1 MASLQHSQAI
11 KGAKVLMVGAGGIG
25 CELLKTLALSG
36 FQDIHINAAAV
47 IRVNIALMD
56 INEAVIAVVV
66 WGFGSEGFGS
76 MIDMDTIE
84 VSNLNRQFLFRQS
97 HVGQSKAKVARDAVL
112 RFRPHISITPY
123 HANVKDSNFNVDFF
137 KQFNV
142 VLNGLDNLDA
152 RRHVNRLCLAA
163 EVPLVESGTT
173 GFLGQ
178 VTVHVKGKT
187 ECYECQPKPAPKT
200 YPVCTITSTPSKF
213 VHCIVWAKEL
223 LFAKL
228 FGDKN
233 QVNDLNVRSN
243 DACSS
248 SENTNDVFEWRDDE
262 DFEQYGRRIYD
273 HVFGYNI
280 ELALSDEETWKKRNK
295 PRPIYSRDV
304 LPDKMTQQNGNV
316 DKTDDLSSA
325 SAMASL
331 GLKNPQDIWCL
342 MENTRV
348 FLEALKLFF
357 TNRKKE
363 IGNLSFDK
371 DDQLA
376 VEFVTAAANIRAAS
390 FNIPS
395 HSLFEAKGIAGN
407 IVHAVATTNAI
418 VAGLIVIEAIK
429 VLKKDTDCYRM
440 TYCLEHPSKKMLLM
454 PVEPFEPNKSCFVC
468 SSQTPLSLEINTHR
482 SKLRDFVEKIVKA
495 KLGMNSPLI
504 MCGVALLY
512 EVGDDLEEDMIANYT
527 ANLEKVL
534 SELPSPVTG
543 GKMLTVE
550 DLQQEFTCNIYIK
563 HREEFDEEKEP
574 DGMVLSGWTQ
584 APPEKK
590 DDKTSIGNGAST
602 SKSLPTEPMDAQ
614 KDIEVKEISDGT
626 ASPGKKRKLP
636 EFSEGCTLDQSNEAD
651 ETRNDKKIQKLDD
664 DDDDDLVML
673 DHWGKDTGKKQR
685 LQ

>member
-1 MASLQHSQAI
+1 MASEGHLPAI

-36 FQDIHINAAAV
+36 FQDIHI
-47 IRVNIALMD
+47 
-56 INEAVIAVVV
+56 
-66 WGFGSEGFGS
+66 
-76 MIDMDTIE
+76 IDMDTIE

-112 RFRPHISITPY
+112 NFRPGMSITPH
-123 HANVKDSNFNVDFF
+123 HANVKDPEFNVDFF

-163 EVPLVESGTT
+163 DVPLVESGTT

-178 VTVHVKGKT
+178 VTVHIKGKT

-213 VHCIVWAKEL
+213 VHCIVWAKDL

-233 QVNDLNVRSN
+233 QENDLNVRSS
-243 DACSS
+243 DATNS
-248 SENTNDVFEWRDDE
+248 SEQAKDVFERRKDE
-262 DFEQYGRRIYD
+262 DFGQYGRRIYD

-280 ELALSDEETWKKRNK
+280 ELALSNEETWNKRK
-295 PRPIYSRDV
+295 RPRPIYSKDF
-304 LPDKMTQQNGNV
+304 LSEELNHQNGNV
-316 DKTDDLSSA
+316 DNSCLTDAFSSV

-331 GLKNPQDIWCL
+331 GLKNPQDKWSL
-342 MENTRV
+342 LESTRV
-348 FLEALKLFF
+348 FLEALKQFF
-357 TNRKKE
+357 LKREKE

-390 FNIPS
+390 FGIPL

-418 VAGLIVIEAIK
+418 IAGLIVIEAIK
-429 VLKKDTDCYRM
+429 VLQKDTDNYRM
-440 TYCLEHPSKKMLLM
+440 TYCLEHVSRKMLLM
-454 PVEPFEPNKSCFVC
+454 PVEPYEPNKSCYVC
-468 SSQTPLSLEINTHR
+468 SETPLLLEINTYR

-495 KLGMNSPLI
+495 KLGMNFPLI
-504 MCGVALLY
+504 MHGSNLLY
-512 EVGDDLEEDMIANYT
+512 EVGDDLDEDMVANYA

-534 SELPSPVTG
+534 SELPSPVNSGT
-543 GKMLTVE
+543 MLTVE
-550 DLQQEFTCNIYIK
+550 DLQQELVCSINIK
-563 HREEFDEEKEP
+563 HRDEFDEEKEP
-574 DGMVLSGWTQ
+574 DGMVLTGWTQ
-584 APPEKK
+584 APAVV
-590 DDKTSIGNGAST
+590 GNGGST
-602 SKSLPTEPMDAQ
+602 SNARQAEAEKDTEVD
-614 KDIEVKEISDGT
+614 EISEP
-626 ASPGKKRKLP
+626 SGKKRKL
-636 EFSEGCTLDQSNEAD
+636 SEVDIPNAADGTGNHKEVKELD
-651 ETRNDKKIQKLDD
+651 DD

-673 DHWGKDTGKKQR
+673 DDFDSVTNKKKR

>member
-1 MASLQHSQAI
+1 MASHQRSPAI

-36 FQDIHINAAAV
+36 FEDIHI
-47 IRVNIALMD
+47 
-56 INEAVIAVVV
+56 
-66 WGFGSEGFGS
+66 
-76 MIDMDTIE
+76 IDMDTIE

-112 RFRPHISITPY
+112 RFRPHISITSY
-123 HANVKDSNFNVDFF
+123 HANVKDPDFNVDFF

-152 RRHVNRLCLAA
+152 RRHVNRLCLASD
-163 EVPLVESGTT
+163 VPLVESGTT

-187 ECYECQPKPAPKT
+187 ECYECQPKPTPKT

-213 VHCIVWAKEL
+213 VHCIVWAKDL

-233 QVNDLNVRSN
+233 QENDLNARSSN
-243 DACSS
+243 AASS
-248 SENTNDVFEWRDDE
+248 SQQAEDVFERQNDE
-262 DFEQYGRRIYD
+262 GIDEYAKRIYD

-280 ELALSDEETWKKRNK
+280 GVALSNEETWKNRNRPK
-295 PRPIYSRDV
+295 PLYSRDV
-304 LPDKMTQQNGNV
+304 FPEEPSQQNGNM
-316 DKTDDLSSA
+316 DKNCATDDPLSV

-331 GLKNPQDIWCL
+331 GLKNPQDIWSL
-342 MENTRV
+342 LENSRI

-357 TNRKKE
+357 GKREKE

-390 FNIPS
+390 FGIPL

-407 IVHAVATTNAI
+407 IVHAVATTNAVI
-418 VAGLIVIEAIK
+418 AGLIVIEAIK
-429 VLKKDTDCYRM
+429 VLQRDANNYRM
-440 TYCLEHPSKKMLLM
+440 TYCLEHPSRKMLLM
-454 PVEPFEPNKSCFVC
+454 PVEPFEPNKSCYVC
-468 SSQTPLSLEINTHR
+468 SETPLLLEVNTHR

-495 KLGMNSPLI
+495 KLGMNCPLI
-504 MCGVALLY
+504 MHGPALLY
-512 EVGDDLEEDMIANYT
+512 EVGDDLDKDMAANYA

-543 GKMLTVE
+543 GTMLTVE
-550 DLQQEFTCNIYIK
+550 DLQQEFTCNINIK

-574 DGMVLSGWTQ
+574 DGMLLSGWTQ
-584 APPEKK
+584 APRVEK
-590 DDKTSIGNGAST
+590 DDNKTVGNGGSST
-602 SKSLPTEPMDAQ
+602 SNASSAMPVEAEEDD
-614 KDIEVKEISDGT
+614 DIEFVPT
-626 ASPGKKRKLP
+626 GKKRKVGEISKATNPNL
-636 EFSEGCTLDQSNEAD
+636 SDVA
-651 ETRNDKKIQKLDD
+651 DD
-664 DDDDDLVML
+664 DDDVLVML
-673 DHWGKDTGKKQR
+673 DGENLDINKKKK